1 MENNIIFKRDNNNN
15 NNIDNNN
22 IDANDITNNGWDKNK
37 EKILRYWKEESQIM
51 IWLNTQA
58 LNKTKFINKY
68 FSIPSIFISAISSAT
83 LFSNINI
90 SQDKI
95 QILIIFIGILLIIST
110 FLQSLKEFLN
120 LDKNIRQYI
129 TIIKNNQIIILDIQE
144 QLNQQVN
151 DRING
156 KKFLNDIKNKK
167 NELIKNSIGIS
178 QKIYKKMERAI
189 ENGEIIN
196 YNDTFILYNYLQNKL
211 TDSSILDNSN
221 FNINNFNNH
230 NHNNN
235 ENYDENCNNNI
246 NINNNDENEI
256 IIMNENNN
264 QSMNQNNNQNKY
276 LKQLKYQICRL

>member
-1 MENNIIFKRDNNNN
+1 MESK
-15 NNIDNNN
+15 NIDDDVNE
-22 IDANDITNNGWDKNK
+22 IINNGWDKNK
-37 EKILRYWKEESQIM
+37 EKMLRYWKEESQIM

-58 LNKTKFINKY
+58 LNNTKFINKC

-83 LFSNINI
+83 LFSNVNI
-90 SQDKI
+90 SPDKI

-167 NELIKNSIGIS
+167 NELIKNSIEIPK
-178 QKIYKKMERAI
+178 KIYKKMEKAI

-230 NHNNN
+230 NNNENNDENNN
-235 ENYDENCNNNI
+235 ENNNNNNNNNI
-246 NINNNDENEI
+246 IINNNNENEI
-256 IIMNENNN
+256 ITINENNN
-264 QSMNQNNNQNKY
+264 ENNNQNKY